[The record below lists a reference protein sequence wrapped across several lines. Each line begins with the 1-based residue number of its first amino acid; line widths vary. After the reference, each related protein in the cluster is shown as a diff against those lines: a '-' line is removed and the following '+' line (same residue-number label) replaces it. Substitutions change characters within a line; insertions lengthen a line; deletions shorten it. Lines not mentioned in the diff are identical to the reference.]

1 MCNKLQLKK
10 TKQKNNKLN
19 KQKHG
24 VQGRLY
30 GKIIGEHI

>member
-1 MCNKLQLKK
+1 MCKLQLKK

-24 VQGRLY
+24 VQGRFY